1 MDRESLWRSWV
12 WVGECGAGGQ
22 SPEPHGLGSE
32 AFTPFLGDCP
42 WHSRR
47 EGGQAVSHTSHP
59 FPAPPQAT
67 VQRTQAR
74 DSLSSCVIWA
84 SWACFFKLLYV
95 FVSLPQTMLLIFTI
109 LGCEGER
116 LCFKKPLAPNRG
128 TQRKN
133 YYLFEMSYKAQVHVC
148 TGRGLGVTLLVTD
161 SASHHIWS
169 SMIFYWRRST
179 KLSIGQ
185 LEFGPGQLWWWNEIM
200 KSTGPDWSKTFLD
213 LTNIYFIKC

>member
-22 SPEPHGLGSE
+22 RPEPHGLGSE

-74 DSLSSCVIWA
+74 DSLSSCVI
-84 SWACFFKLLYV
+84 
-95 FVSLPQTMLLIFTI
+95 
-109 LGCEGER
+109 
-116 LCFKKPLAPNRG
+116 
-128 TQRKN
+128 
-133 YYLFEMSYKAQVHVC
+133 
-148 TGRGLGVTLLVTD
+148 
-161 SASHHIWS
+161 
-169 SMIFYWRRST
+169 
-179 KLSIGQ
+179 
-185 LEFGPGQLWWWNEIM
+185 
-200 KSTGPDWSKTFLD
+200 
-213 LTNIYFIKC
+213 